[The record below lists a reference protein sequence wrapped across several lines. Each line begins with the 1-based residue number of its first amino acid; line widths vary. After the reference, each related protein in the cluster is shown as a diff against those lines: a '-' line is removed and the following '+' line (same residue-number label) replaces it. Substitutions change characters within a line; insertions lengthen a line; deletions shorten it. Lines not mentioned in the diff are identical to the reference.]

1 MDLYLFSEVPEEIK
15 FWLGAREKKWV
26 PDNILD
32 YNATYY
38 DMLEFDSTIKL
49 MQSIILMLLVLFL

>member
-1 MDLYLFSEVPEEIK
+1 MDLYLFSEVPKEIK

-38 DMLEFDSTIKL
+38 DMLEFSSTIKL
-49 MQSIILMLLVLFL
+49 MQSVILMLIVLF